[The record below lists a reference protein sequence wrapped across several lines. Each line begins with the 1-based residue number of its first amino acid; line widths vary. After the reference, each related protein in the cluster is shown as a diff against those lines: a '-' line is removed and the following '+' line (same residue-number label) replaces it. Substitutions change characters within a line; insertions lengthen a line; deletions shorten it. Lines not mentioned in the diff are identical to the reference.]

1 MGQFCINCGKEIT
14 GDLKICPSCENS
26 INQFPHDI
34 NQDELNKKD
43 KRLAIF
49 SIVFG
54 VLGIYPILG
63 IGGII
68 GMIIAKKGLKS
79 KHSRYQKQL
88 KIGFWIS
95 LFGLVFWSV
104 AFIVTL
110 VIMLIPIF
118 QFIWENIIYYLRL
131 LFGYY

>member
-1 MGQFCINCGKEIT
+1 MSQFCINCGKEVRS
-14 GDLKICPSCENS
+14 DLKVCPSCEFS
-26 INQFPHDI
+26 IDQLPHDI
-34 NQDELNKKD
+34 NGAEVDKKE

-79 KHSRYQKQL
+79 KHTRYGNQL

-95 LFGLVFWSV
+95 LFGLVFWTV
-104 AFIVTL
+104 ALIVTL
-110 VIMLIPIF
+110 IIVLIPIF